1 MNALI
6 VDDSRAMRLVLRQM
20 LASLGFEVAEARHG
34 REALTYLQMNP
45 TTPVA
50 LVDWNMPEM
59 NGLELVL
66 AIRADAELAGV
77 KLMMVTTETEMAH
90 MQRALEAGAD
100 EYVMKPFSLEII
112 ADKLRLLG
120 LAGYRPE
127 GDVDAA

>member
-77 KLMMVTTETEMAH
+77 KVMMVTTETEMAH